1 MTNETCPRHVA
12 LSALIDDALA
22 PRERAE
28 ITAHVAVC
36 PICAAELEDFR
47 TLSAEFA
54 ALLPEAP
61 DFDFGDVIE
70 TRLNAQQ
77 AAAKGVRRP
86 TFADRVRRLR
96 ERWASLLALPAA
108 SGAVALT
115 LGLYLGSN
123 LLPPPRPVAPR
134 VATMAVFAPIPPGAL
149 CAVSETC
156 LAETEFQ

>member
-1 MTNETCPRHVA
+1 MTNETCPRRVA

-22 PRERAE
+22 PRERTE

-47 TLSAEFA
+47 ALSAEFA
-54 ALLPEAP
+54 GLPPEAP
-61 DFDFGDVIE
+61 DFDLGEVIE
-70 TRLNAQQ
+70 ARLNAQE
-77 AAAKGVRRP
+77 AAAKGARRP
-86 TFADRVRRLR
+86 RVADRLRGLR
-96 ERWASLLALPAA
+96 EGWANWLALPAA

>member
-22 PRERAE
+22 PGERAE
-28 ITAHVAVC
+28 IAAHVAVC
-36 PICAAELEDFR
+36 PVCTAALDDLR
-47 TLSAEFA
+47 ALSAAFA
-54 ALLPEAP
+54 ALPPETPA
-61 DFDFGDVIE
+61 FDLGDVIE
-70 TRLNAQQ
+70 ARLNAQQ
-77 AAAKGVRRP
+77 ATAKGARRP
-86 TFADRVRRLR
+86 GVVDRPRGLR
-96 ERWASLLALPAA
+96 HRWASWLALPAA

-123 LLPPPRPVAPR
+123 LLPPPRPLAPR
-134 VATMAVFAPIPPGAL
+134 VASMAVFAPLPPGAL